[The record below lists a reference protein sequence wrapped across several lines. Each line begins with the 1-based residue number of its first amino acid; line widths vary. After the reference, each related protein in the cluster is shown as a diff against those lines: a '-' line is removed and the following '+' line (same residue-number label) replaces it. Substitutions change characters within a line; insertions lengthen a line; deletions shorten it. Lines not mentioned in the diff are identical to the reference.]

1 MQYRSGKQCRERYIN
16 QLDPLI
22 KKSMWTY
29 EEDAI
34 IIRLHN
40 QYGKKWSKFM
50 DQLPGRSDN
59 AIKNRYHIISR
70 DNYSDHYQQHS
81 QQKRSLEPETEI
93 KQESEVDDDEN
104 SNTPESDEV
113 RLERFRAARDVLD
126 RQIDALVQKRKIP
139 KISPKDEDGPLNSF
153 HESLQL
159 RKEHDPVLD
168 SLLLLKR
175 GDSMSQMPFQTMNS
189 MNSRDSDSSSASRD
203 RDPLLLLKEIADEHH
218 HHSPMPHV
226 EVDIDRCPFM
236 SGNRYQRPRNNNNQ
250 T

>member
-22 KKSMWTY
+22 KKTMWTY

-81 QQKRSLEPETEI
+81 QQKRSLEPDPEI
-93 KQESEVDDDEN
+93 KQEDERDEDDG
-104 SNTPESDEV
+104 SSSPESDEV
-113 RLERFRAARDVLD
+113 RLERFRAAREVLD
-126 RQIDALVQKRKIP
+126 RQIDALVQKRKHP
-139 KISPKDEDGPLNSF
+139 KTSPKEEDGPLNSF
-153 HESLQL
+153 HKALKL
-159 RKEHDPVLD
+159 RPEHDPVLD
-168 SLLLLKR
+168 SLLLLRR
-175 GDSMSQMPFQTMNS
+175 GDSLGQLPLQTS
-189 MNSRDSDSSSASRD
+189 KSHDSDSSSSRD
-203 RDPLLLLKEIADEHH
+203 RDPLLLLKEVADEHH
-218 HHSPMPHV
+218 HHSPLPSV
-226 EVDIDRCPFM
+226 EVDINKCPFM
-236 SGNRYQRPRNNNNQ
+236 SGNRIQRQKNYQ